1 MTNWKEVKLESIAD
15 VIMGQ
20 SPKSEYYN
28 AVGDGLPFLQGN
40 RTFGLKYP
48 IFDTY
53 TTFPTKIA
61 QPQDVIMSVRA
72 PVGDLN
78 ITPVKMC
85 LGRGVCAMRMKNG
98 HQEFLYYLMKHNVQN
113 LLNRES
119 GTVFGSVNRNDI
131 GSLGVLVPEN
141 DKIQQK
147 VASVLS
153 LLDAKIETN
162 TRINNNLEQ
171 QAQALFKSWF
181 VDFEPFGGTMP
192 EDWKVG
198 TFSEIIDDTIGGD
211 WGKDEAQNN
220 YTEEVYCIRG
230 ADIPDVKIGNKGKMP
245 KRYILTKN
253 YSSKKLRAGDLVI
266 EISGGSPT
274 QSTGRIAAISDYLLS
289 RYDNK
294 IICTN
299 FCRALKPKLD
309 YSEYIYHYW
318 QYLYN
323 KNVFFSYEN
332 GTTGIKNLDISGFL
346 ETEKISIPNQVVL
359 KKFSELCDKFFKQ
372 IYFNGAE
379 NERLSALR
387 DTLLPKLMS
396 GKIDVSNVDISALT
410 STDKLSF
417 SED

>member
-53 TTFPTKIA
+53 TTSPTKIA

-98 HQEFLYYLMKHNVQN
+98 NQEFLYYLMKHNVQN

-131 GSLGVLVPEN
+131 GSLEVLVPEN

-171 QAQALFKSWF
+171 QAQALFKS
-181 VDFEPFGGTMP
+181 VY
-192 EDWKVG
+192 
-198 TFSEIIDDTIGGD
+198 DT
-211 WGKDEAQNN
+211 NN
-220 YTEEVYCIRG
+220 KGVL
-230 ADIPDVKIGNKGKMP
+230 ADIVDVVESGSRPKGGAV
-245 KRYILTKN
+245 
-253 YSSKKLRAGDLVI
+253 S
-266 EISGGSPT
+266 
-274 QSTGRIAAISDYLLS
+274 
-289 RYDNK
+289 
-294 IICTN
+294 
-299 FCRALKPKLD
+299 
-309 YSEYIYHYW
+309 
-318 QYLYN
+318 
-323 KNVFFSYEN
+323 N
-332 GTTGIKNLDISGFL
+332 GIP
-346 ETEKISIPNQVVL
+346 SI
-359 KKFSELCDKFFKQ
+359 
-372 IYFNGAE
+372 GAE
-379 NERLSALR
+379 NIEKFGVYDYSKEKFIDKNFYDKMKRGKVISGDVLLYKDGAYTGKVSLALDGYPHDICAVNEHVFIIRSKQISSQFFLYFCLSDEKNKNYLHTLAASKAAQPGLNQGELLGLPIFIPNPTIVR
-387 DTLLPKLMS
+387 DFTQSVSPMMHKIAANAIENNKLAAIRDALLPKLMS
-396 GKIDVSNVDISALT
+396 GEIDVSNVDISALT

-417 SED
+417 TEE